1 MEVLQL
7 EACVHYFSFFHQI
20 IALNNYEKCFLF
32 HDERSFFLKIFKSF
46 HLHLFFP
53 LLSVALEDEQ
63 EQILKFISSFV

>member
-1 MEVLQL
+1 M
-7 EACVHYFSFFHQI
+7 
-20 IALNNYEKCFLF
+20 IALNNYEKYFLF

-63 EQILKFISSFV
+63 RQILKFISSFV